1 MKIIL
6 AIILLIPFN
15 LFSQENLLELLED
28 MRDVKVTSTFK
39 SVKIVNAQSVEIV
52 DNGDLLFLV
61 QHRFGTLNSGAYNF
75 FGLDNSQ
82 VRIGLDYGL
91 NDWSSI
97 GIGRSSFLKTI
108 DGNFKF
114 RLLAQRQGYK
124 KNLFTLVCYSAIFKT
139 NSTRRK

>member
-91 NDWSSI
+91 NDWSS
-97 GIGRSSFLKTI
+97 LE
-108 DGNFKF
+108 
-114 RLLAQRQGYK
+114 
-124 KNLFTLVCYSAIFKT
+124 
-139 NSTRRK
+139 